1 MHYEREMLTYEVMSP
16 RALAPTCR
24 GSGIAQ
30 SATTRGVSAAWL
42 RIRYRDSRLWR
53 VNLAEFIL
61 SEVEGLGMTP
71 FVCYA

>member
-42 RIRYRDSRLWR
+42 RIRYRDSSLR
-53 VNLAEFIL
+53 
-61 SEVEGLGMTP
+61 SE
-71 FVCYA
+71 